1 MKKQMKIV
9 VSVLLVLCMLMPLAT
24 TVFATG
30 VEPAAQQQSAE
41 TVSYYTG
48 DANAIATAKAAFLNG
63 SKTKIDTADE
73 FVGFAQASHETNFAG
88 KTITLE
94 ADLVFNK
101 GNALDWKT
109 TAPTDYPNWVE
120 VGVSGGTKFAGT
132 FNGKGH
138 VLSGIYF
145 NNPNENPTTDF
156 DGVFEALDTGAS
168 ILNLG
173 VVNSFFKFT
182 KQYNGVI
189 LGRAQGNNVTVQ
201 GCYSN
206 AIVLSNS
213 TMDGSTRY
221 IGGIVGHN
229 GGANLLIDSC
239 VFAGVIYDEGAQARC
254 AGILGLEGWYNSN
267 FSTTIRDCVSIGYV
281 TSASNWA
288 ASMAG
293 CPTNITFERCMSYGF
308 AASSNGVDGF
318 LAAFR
323 HTTSEDGKNTS
334 RSVAFTDCYIFSD
347 KNQEIITAN
356 ESTDTETKPIVDN
369 CKANFVYNSIT
380 TQSIVGSVP
389 TKLASTWTVRSG
401 RLPMPSTAYANF
413 AKYIDLYDGGAS
425 SFINDDITKYI
436 YTAQYYGNSIKK
448 TPTKTFDIDCEDEL
462 VAFSKAANAGW
473 FATNANGY
481 TFNLTRDM
489 VFNEGN
495 AEAWQTQPPTYTWT
509 PINSFR
515 GTFNGQGHTISGL
528 YMKTTGHA
536 GLFGQLKE
544 NAQVRNLGIVNS
556 YFENTATDG
565 AGTIG
570 AIAGRIMAPSVVVDG
585 CYANAIVRSG
595 SKAGGLIGVVSGT
608 AAAHDS
614 GTAAVVS
621 NCAFFGSVYAKQTVP
636 GTWGGTAGS
645 SVAGIVGH
653 TAGGASANF
662 NDLKII
668 NCVNFGTITNES
680 IVGNGIY
687 SAAAGI
693 LGFAEDGKFEITSCF
708 NFGETTGPT
717 GTARYT
723 NNNALIGQ
731 VRNDAA
737 VIFVMTDCYI
747 FSDLGQ
753 NLFNS
758 TSQPVCNYIKYTING
773 VTNEQDDDALDD
785 PSTEGVNEGEL
796 AQTDSNHINQIL
808 TTSASTWTVA
818 NSDRVK
824 TVLPFTNGGAWS
836 TRTSC
841 IGSEYPLPTSVYL
854 NFFKVDL
861 KYVQS
866 TDVNNGTYSVRIISE
881 IDSLN
886 YNRAGF
892 KVKVTLENGSSK
904 TLDTMAIKVFKTVVD
919 KDYEA
924 VTAREGKYFVALTLT
939 DMPTTA
945 RTYEFTPYTIGD
957 SGEYSYGT
965 TKVLTFDANGV
976 CTDANDE
983 YEYTVVYDSSNADQA
998 ILASKIAAAIGNVMG
1013 KTVAVIGDEDVA
1025 ADNNTFEILVGD
1037 TNRAQ
1042 STTVKNSLSGL
1053 KYSITQSG
1061 NKIVIAATNA
1071 TLLDD
1076 AVIYFIDN
1084 LKNNNGTAQYPYH
1097 TSAAYETLAL
1107 VTNGT
1112 ANYKIVYTDFYNN
1125 LNYHSGNIVNG
1136 KGDNSYTMGYTQT
1149 KANAFEASLK
1159 TLTGATFTLIP
1170 ENQMSSAMEIV
1181 IGKPAGVTM
1190 EYFEYYENGIYLKDG
1205 DIYIYGHN
1213 HEGIAAAINNFLSR
1227 VSKIDN
1233 NYSILCEQDGYK
1245 WKNAKLKYDIPLP
1258 TGLKYE
1264 GVYTAANDGVYFVY
1278 DSDIDSGVSTSSCF
1292 TSYCSELLA
1301 EGFTQYY
1308 ETRNVDENL
1317 FAGFHKNGE
1326 AAWVYYISSRK
1337 ELRIVFETY
1346 QPLPD
1351 IATTGTKVQEAYV
1364 TQMGVAYPY
1373 PDREGA
1379 VYVDPDNKGAGMGYI
1394 IGLEDGRY
1402 IVVDGNVSYG
1412 DKSVLAK
1419 RYYDYMNNN
1428 NEHPSGK
1435 IVIAAWIV
1443 THGHSDHYSN
1453 FEQFGKLYGSEV
1465 ECQYIIHNLPTELS
1479 LWGGANVDTNYLD
1492 HNYKQKDVNF
1502 KGAVSFTVHTGYAA
1516 NIGGVELEFMSTYE
1530 DLYNNS
1536 ALVKYSIDSTNSPNC
1551 VDELN
1556 DTCLTFRMS
1565 FDNGSGGRSTLF
1577 FLADNYFAHG
1587 ERLASMWSDSYM
1599 KSNVVQMAHHGYSN
1613 GVGNSHEKQLMGG
1626 TYTANAYKEIAAEY
1640 AFCSAPSG
1648 RVTISSQV
1656 YTVMSNANG
1665 SFNTSKIYYND
1676 YNGEATNVKMTFKG
1690 GINTENTNVG

>member
-30 VEPAAQQQSAE
+30 VEPAAQQQNESKVDYYDGTPSTTTKFTDATSGTVTIDSA
-41 TVSYYTG
+41 
-48 DANAIATAKAAFLNG
+48 A
-63 SKTKIDTADE
+63 E
-73 FVGFAQASHETNFAG
+73 FVAFAQASKEKDFAG
-88 KTITLE
+88 VTVLLTK
-94 ADLVFNK
+94 DLVFNT
-101 GNALDWKT
+101 GNAVDWNT
-109 TAPTDYPNWVE
+109 SAPAYTSWTSI
-120 VGVSGGTKFAGT
+120 GASGAWF
-132 FNGKGH
+132 KGIFDGDGH
-138 VLSGIYF
+138 TISGIYI
-145 NNPNENPTTDF
+145 NNTTNTWTG
-156 DGVFEALDTGAS
+156 GVFESFGSGAVIKDLAIVNS
-168 ILNLG
+168 YIKSTKDYLG
-173 VVNSFFKFT
+173 VMAARSEGTNATIS
-182 KQYNGVI
+182 
-189 LGRAQGNNVTVQ
+189 
-201 GCYSN
+201 GCYVN
-206 AIVLSNS
+206 AIV
-213 TMDGSTRY
+213 DGTATN
-221 IGGIVGHN
+221 VN
-229 GGANLLIDSC
+229 GGFVGLATSKNLIIDNS
-239 VFAGVIYDEGAQARC
+239 VFAGVIYATSGGKTGGFIGSSGQYDNHKDFYSTISNC
-254 AGILGLEGWYNSN
+254 VNLGSLKVGGNWTAALIGTATKITLTNSMN
-267 FSTTIRDCVSIGYV
+267 YGYSLSSTGKEH
-281 TSASNWA
+281 ALL
-288 ASMAG
+288 G
-293 CPTNITFERCMSYGF
+293 
-308 AASSNGVDGF
+308 
-318 LAAFR
+318 AFR
-323 HTTSEDGKNTS
+323 KHKDATTLFNLAVS
-334 RSVAFTDCYIFSD
+334 DCYLFSD
-347 KNQEIITAN
+347 MGQTTLTGDDADGVTAPVLNTHKNDISYSIIDSSTLIGKLPVNFTNVEENAEPTYFPNWTA
-356 ESTDTETKPIVDN
+356 
-369 CKANFVYNSIT
+369 
-380 TQSIVGSVP
+380 
-389 TKLASTWTVRSG
+389 RSG

-621 NCAFFGSVYAKQTVP
+621 NCAFFGSVYAKQTEK

-731 VRNDAA
+731 ARNDAA

-773 VTNEQDDDALDD
+773 VTNEQDDNALDD

-965 TKVLTFDANGV
+965 TMVLTFDANGV

-983 YEYTVVYDSSNADQA
+983 YEYTVV
-998 ILASKIAAAIGNVMG
+998 
-1013 KTVAVIGDEDVA
+1013 
-1025 ADNNTFEILVGD
+1025 
-1037 TNRAQ
+1037 
-1042 STTVKNSLSGL
+1042 
-1053 KYSITQSG
+1053 
-1061 NKIVIAATNA
+1061 
-1071 TLLDD
+1071 
-1076 AVIYFIDN
+1076 
-1084 LKNNNGTAQYPYH
+1084 
-1097 TSAAYETLAL
+1097 
-1107 VTNGT
+1107 
-1112 ANYKIVYTDFYNN
+1112 
-1125 LNYHSGNIVNG
+1125 
-1136 KGDNSYTMGYTQT
+1136 
-1149 KANAFEASLK
+1149 
-1159 TLTGATFTLIP
+1159 
-1170 ENQMSSAMEIV
+1170 
-1181 IGKPAGVTM
+1181 
-1190 EYFEYYENGIYLKDG
+1190 
-1205 DIYIYGHN
+1205 
-1213 HEGIAAAINNFLSR
+1213 
-1227 VSKIDN
+1227 
-1233 NYSILCEQDGYK
+1233 
-1245 WKNAKLKYDIPLP
+1245 
-1258 TGLKYE
+1258 
-1264 GVYTAANDGVYFVY
+1264 
-1278 DSDIDSGVSTSSCF
+1278 
-1292 TSYCSELLA
+1292 
-1301 EGFTQYY
+1301 
-1308 ETRNVDENL
+1308 
-1317 FAGFHKNGE
+1317 
-1326 AAWVYYISSRK
+1326 
-1337 ELRIVFETY
+1337 
-1346 QPLPD
+1346 
-1351 IATTGTKVQEAYV
+1351 
-1364 TQMGVAYPY
+1364 
-1373 PDREGA
+1373 
-1379 VYVDPDNKGAGMGYI
+1379 
-1394 IGLEDGRY
+1394 
-1402 IVVDGNVSYG
+1402 
-1412 DKSVLAK
+1412 
-1419 RYYDYMNNN
+1419 
-1428 NEHPSGK
+1428 
-1435 IVIAAWIV
+1435 
-1443 THGHSDHYSN
+1443 
-1453 FEQFGKLYGSEV
+1453 
-1465 ECQYIIHNLPTELS
+1465 
-1479 LWGGANVDTNYLD
+1479 
-1492 HNYKQKDVNF
+1492 
-1502 KGAVSFTVHTGYAA
+1502 
-1516 NIGGVELEFMSTYE
+1516 
-1530 DLYNNS
+1530 
-1536 ALVKYSIDSTNSPNC
+1536 
-1551 VDELN
+1551 
-1556 DTCLTFRMS
+1556 
-1565 FDNGSGGRSTLF
+1565 
-1577 FLADNYFAHG
+1577 
-1587 ERLASMWSDSYM
+1587 
-1599 KSNVVQMAHHGYSN
+1599 
-1613 GVGNSHEKQLMGG
+1613 
-1626 TYTANAYKEIAAEY
+1626 
-1640 AFCSAPSG
+1640 
-1648 RVTISSQV
+1648 
-1656 YTVMSNANG
+1656 
-1665 SFNTSKIYYND
+1665 
-1676 YNGEATNVKMTFKG
+1676 
-1690 GINTENTNVG
+1690 